1 MNKKRE
7 KRIEEKEKAVFQF
20 IKNFLKK
27 NGFSPNFREIAAEL
41 DCSLSQSYY
50 TCRKLR
56 EKGLISFLDG
66 KNRTIIITAE
76 E

>member
-7 KRIEEKEKAVFQF
+7 KIVAEREKAVFQF

-27 NGFSPNFREIAAEL
+27 NGFAPNFREIAAEL
-41 DCSLSQSYY
+41 GCSVSQSYY

-56 EKGLISFLDG
+56 EKGFISFLDG

>member
-7 KRIEEKEKAVFQF
+7 KIVAEREKAVFQF

-27 NGFSPNFREIAAEL
+27 NGFSPNFREIVAEL
-41 DCSLSQSYY
+41 GCSLSQSYY